1 MKKINDSYKRFKEEI
16 EESKSSEQ
24 ISRINEI
31 IDNYSQI
38 LKSCLEENVII
49 EKNLLSK
56 AAENFEDKKKQKKIM
71 KQKEK

>member
-24 ISRINEI
+24 ISRINEV

>member
-16 EESKSSEQ
+16 EGSKSSEQ
-24 ISRINEI
+24 ISRINEV